1 MAPQVVAHVVAQVIA
16 QVAQVVTQVA
26 QVAPQVVTQNL
37 YDLFFVATR
46 WVGGWFDQNWHI

>member
-37 YDLFFVATR
+37 YDLFFVTTR